1 MDGGGSASVVN
12 FVLMEYSIMN
22 PATIVNPRLDRA
34 IRIMNI
40 VAVAGMAITIGAI
53 FLFAPIEVTMGNV
66 QRLFYFH
73 VGSAWVGAM
82 VFGVALVCG
91 VLYLWRG
98 RRVFDT
104 VALAAV
110 EVGLVFL
117 SMAIVGGSFW
127 GKPAWN
133 TWWLWSPRLTLVTVA
148 WLVYA
153 AYFMLRGAIDDD
165 HRRARYAAIYAIVS
179 FVTIILTYVSI
190 RIFRDI
196 HPVVFG
202 GTTEAAA
209 GAAEGL
215 QEFNGLD
222 SARMGITLLIS
233 VIGFTLLGTAWILVR
248 IRLQNLIDYAD
259 GLKTRVAARLS
270 ARPRP
275 TPAVVSGLALVL
287 FQTGEPNRFNAYLIG
302 GYAVM
307 SGICLLYMLYVTLRQ
322 RNLQGDITLLSQLLE
337 ESERPR
343 R

>member
-1 MDGGGSASVVN
+1 
-12 FVLMEYSIMN
+12 MN

-34 IRIMNI
+34 IKIMSI
-40 VAVAGMAITIGAI
+40 LAVVGMAITIGAI
-53 FLFAPIEVTMGNV
+53 FLFAPVELNMGNV

-73 VGSAWVGAM
+73 VGAAWVGAM

-91 VLYLWRG
+91 LLYLWRG

-104 VALAAV
+104 VSVAAV

-153 AYFMLRGAIDDD
+153 AYFMLRGAIEDD
-165 HRRARYAAIYAIVS
+165 HRRARYAAIYAIIS

-215 QEFNGLD
+215 QDFNGLD

-233 VIGFTLLGTAWILVR
+233 VIGFTLLGSAWILMR

-259 GLKTRVAARLS
+259 GLKMRVAARLS

-275 TPAVVSGLALVL
+275 AVVSGLALFLSQV
-287 FQTGEPNRFNAYLIG
+287 GEPNQFNAYLLG
-302 GYAVM
+302 GYIVM
-307 SGICLLYMLYVTLRQ
+307 SAFCLLYMGYLAMRQ
-322 RNLQGDITLLSQLLE
+322 RNLQGDIALLTQLLQ
-337 ESERPR
+337 ESDKPR

>member
-1 MDGGGSASVVN
+1 
-12 FVLMEYSIMN
+12 MN

-34 IRIMNI
+34 IRIMTI
-40 VAVAGMAITIGAI
+40 LAVVGMVITIGAI
-53 FLFAPIEVTMGNV
+53 FLFAPVELNMGNV

-91 VLYLWRG
+91 LLYLWRG

-104 VALAAV
+104 VSVASV

-153 AYFMLRGAIDDD
+153 AYFMLRGAIEDD

-209 GAAEGL
+209 GASEGL
-215 QEFNGLD
+215 QDFNGLD

-233 VIGFTLLGTAWILVR
+233 VIGFTLLGSAWILMR

-259 GLKTRVAARLS
+259 SLKTRVATRLS

-275 TPAVVSGLALVL
+275 AIVSGLALVL
-287 FQTGEPNRFNAYLIG
+287 FQVGEPNQFNAYLIG
-302 GYAVM
+302 GYVVM
-307 SGICLLYMLYVTLRQ
+307 SSLCLLYMLYLAMRQ
-322 RNLQGDITLLSQLLE
+322 RNLQRDVALLSQLLQE
-337 ESERPR
+337 GDRPR

>member
-1 MDGGGSASVVN
+1 
-12 FVLMEYSIMN
+12 MN

-34 IRIMNI
+34 IRIMTI
-40 VAVAGMAITIGAI
+40 LAVVGMVITIGAI
-53 FLFAPIEVTMGNV
+53 FLFAPVELNMGNV

-91 VLYLWRG
+91 LLYLWRG

-104 VALAAV
+104 VSVASV

-153 AYFMLRGAIDDD
+153 AYFMLRGAIEDD

-209 GAAEGL
+209 GASEGL
-215 QEFNGLD
+215 QDFNGLD

-233 VIGFTLLGTAWILVR
+233 VIGFTLLGSAWILMR

-259 GLKTRVAARLS
+259 SLKTRVATRLS

-275 TPAVVSGLALVL
+275 AIVSGLALVL
-287 FQTGEPNRFNAYLIG
+287 FQVGEPNQFNAYLIG
-302 GYAVM
+302 GYMVM
-307 SGICLLYMLYVTLRQ
+307 SSLCLLYMLYLAMRQ
-322 RNLQGDITLLSQLLE
+322 RNLQRDVALLSQLLQE
-337 ESERPR
+337 GDRPR